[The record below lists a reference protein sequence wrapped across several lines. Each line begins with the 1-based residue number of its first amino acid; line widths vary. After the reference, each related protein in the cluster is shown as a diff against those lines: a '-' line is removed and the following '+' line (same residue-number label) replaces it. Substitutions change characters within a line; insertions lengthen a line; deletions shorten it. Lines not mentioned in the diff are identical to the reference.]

1 MDGLPRQVWPRDRSM
16 DANKI
21 VMDVSTTGWG
31 FGCVWL
37 CVKPCGD
44 VCVEELASILQ
55 DLLLRQLAEAG
66 HGDHG
71 NKVKQDIG
79 SSNSIPG

>member
-1 MDGLPRQVWPRDRSM
+1 M
-16 DANKI
+16 
-21 VMDVSTTGWG
+21 
-31 FGCVWL
+31 
-37 CVKPCGD
+37 
-44 VCVEELASILQ
+44 EELASILQ

-79 SSNSIPG
+79 SSNSIPGRQKVMTLATPSRKGSTPC